1 MDTGW
6 CLPGVGWIYLLKFLL
21 KRVASL
27 SNTIAIEQKPTERQ
41 LLEVFLN
48 KDDIEKIITTP
59 VRSLKI
65 DYFRN

>member
-1 MDTGW
+1 
-6 CLPGVGWIYLLKFLL
+6 LLNFLS

-27 SNTIAIEQKPTERQ
+27 SNTVAIEQKPTERQ